1 MATTL
6 RPRGHVVVDAT
17 GLLCPMPIVELAQ
30 AIRTVAVGEI
40 VEIAATDFGMLED
53 APAWAA
59 TAGHEIIGQ
68 LSEGE
73 RHTFWLRKLH
83 D

>member
-1 MATTL
+1 M
-6 RPRGHVVVDAT
+6 VVDAT
-17 GLLCPMPIVELAQ
+17 GLLCPMPIVELAD
-30 AIRTVAVGEI
+30 AFRHARVGQV
-40 VEIAATDFGMLED
+40 VEITATDLGILED
-53 APAWAA
+53 APAWAE
-59 TAGHEIIGQ
+59 TTGHEIIGK